1 MEIIIAII
9 GVLGTTLSG
18 VLTFIFTKKKYRA
31 EVDDTVIQ
39 NMQKSLDFYKQLSDD
54 NKERLEDVLQ
64 KNRQL
69 EAEVADLRKIVLGM
83 VTQICTDIMC
93 QHRQIDQAACKYY
106 ETLRNSETLNPEE

>member
-39 NMQKSLDFYKQLSDD
+39 NM
-54 NKERLEDVLQ
+54 
-64 KNRQL
+64 
-69 EAEVADLRKIVLGM
+69 
-83 VTQICTDIMC
+83 
-93 QHRQIDQAACKYY
+93 
-106 ETLRNSETLNPEE
+106 